1 VNLTTTYVFATALA
15 LLPATAGLAQMAT
28 AAASGTP
35 ATAPACLAAPP
46 GMVSWWP
53 GDSNANDVIGGNNPS
68 SVSGVTL
75 VPGEVL
81 DGFTFGSGGYIQIPA
96 ATNLANQQFTWAAW
110 AKPEGPG
117 PTNDEYGSVI
127 IVQDTDQY
135 NDVVA
140 LDWSAQS
147 NQFNFVFGNQAGEV
161 IFSTDTFQAGSFYF
175 VAGAYDGTTFQL
187 YVNGTLEGS
196 YSEAKTIGYTS
207 LPWMIGS
214 ADPNIVKEGYPRTW
228 NGVIDEV
235 QAYNGALSQTEL
247 QAIYNAGS
255 GGVCKG
261 LTFSPASV
269 SFSRRAVG
277 STSPPAV
284 VTVSNHFPEAVTVK
298 KVSASDEFTQT
309 NTCPIAPATLAS
321 GSSCTVS
328 VTFTPTE
335 TGTQKGRL
343 TFAGSAPASPQTVGL
358 TGTATDIS
366 LSPAALN
373 FENHKVGTTTH
384 AQTVTASNVG
394 TGVVDFT
401 GSGIVLGGADPG
413 DFVISANSCGP
424 SVAGGASCSVSIEF
438 KPMAVGTRNAT
449 LEFNDDGGASPQ
461 IVALTGKG
469 LAAISMR

>member
-1 VNLTTTYVFATALA
+1 MNSTTTCVFATLCALWLA
-15 LLPATAGLAQMAT
+15 SAGFAQMASVT
-28 AAASGTP
+28 VPGTP
-35 ATAPACLAAPP
+35 AISPACLAAPP

-53 GDSNANDVIGGNNPS
+53 GDSNEKDVLGGNNPS

-81 DGFTFGSGGYIQIPA
+81 DGFTFGSGGYIRIPA
-96 ATNLANQQFTWAAW
+96 AENLANQQFTWAAW
-110 AKPEGPG
+110 AEPDGPG
-117 PTNDEYGSVI
+117 PTNDVYGSVI

-147 NQFNFVFGNQAGEV
+147 NKFNFVFGNQAYET
-161 IFSTDTFQAGSFYF
+161 IFSQDAFPAGTFYF
-175 VAGAYDGTTFQL
+175 VAGTYDGTTFQL

-196 YSEAKTIGYTS
+196 YSETKTIVYSS

-214 ADPNIVKEGYPRTW
+214 ADPNIVEEGYPRTW

-235 QAYNGALSQTEL
+235 QAYNTVLSQSQI

-261 LTFSPASV
+261 LAFSPASV
-269 SFSRRAVG
+269 SFSRRPVG

-284 VTVSNHFPEAVTVK
+284 VTATNQFPAPVTVNK
-298 KVSASDEFTQT
+298 ITASDEFAQT
-309 NTCPIAPATLAS
+309 NACPVPPATLAS
-321 GSSCTVS
+321 GASCTVS

-343 TFAGSAPASPQTVGL
+343 TIAGSAPASPQTVAL
-358 TGTATDIS
+358 TGAATDIS
-366 LSPAALN
+366 LSQAKLN

-384 AQTVTASNVG
+384 AQTVTATNVG
-394 TGVVDFT
+394 IGVVDFT
-401 GSGIVLGGADPG
+401 GSGIVLAGADPG

-424 SVAGGASCSVSIEF
+424 SLAGGASCNVSIEF
-438 KPMAVGTRNAT
+438 EPMEVGTRNAT
-449 LEFNDDGGASPQ
+449 LQFNDNGGARPQ
-461 IVALTGKG
+461 TVALTGKG
-469 LAAISMR
+469 LAATSQR